1 MIICC
6 AGCDKPILDKFLL
19 TVLDRTW
26 HAECVRCVDCGC
38 ALTDKCF
45 SREGKLFCRSDFFR
59 RFGTKCSGCLQGIS
73 PQDLVRKARDRV
85 FHLKCFTCC
94 VCRKQLSTGEE
105 LYVLDEN
112 KFICKQD
119 YMSGKAMADSFTGG
133 SEDEEDEP
141 MDVKPNIEAN
151 NNAGTPPTS
160 AHQPPLAPP
169 TLTPA
174 NPSALSNS
182 PSSVSAPTPGAGLPA
197 GVLMGGGRPN
207 TPTRSLGVVPPT
219 NTPPI
224 LEPMRVSDTKVNS
237 SFAGFNL
244 CLSPVWLCMSS
255 VCLAVSVA
263 VSCVAVDVFRVSV
276 CVSCGAVSVVVFR
289 VSDRPI
295 SHGLSLNDQV
305 SITTETPPTDK
316 DPGSFH
322 DSDVSDAEG
331 STEPKDQGG
340 SGDPKLT
347 DDDKAGNKRRGP
359 RTTIKA
365 KQLEILKNAFAS
377 TPKPTRHIREQLAK
391 ETGLPM
397 RVIQVWFQN
406 KRSKERRMKQ
416 LTSMGMR
423 AHLFGNPRKLRGMRM
438 SPSMEDG
445 FPYYGDAFGYGPQG
459 FHDFFPGQG
468 PPPPPGMSFPHGLPP
483 AMEQPLPPGG
493 PMSDYPGLAALGGPP
508 VTEAGHFMTQ
518 PPDMLSLSQRSSPD
532 SIPGQS
538 GNFDHQVN
546 EGLVW

>member
-1 MIICC
+1 MTRLPPSAHLPATMIICC
-6 AGCDKPILDKFLL
+6 AGCEKPIMDKFLL

-26 HAECVRCVDCGC
+26 HAECVRCADCGC

-45 SREGKLFCRSDFFR
+45 SREGKLFCRNDFFR

-105 LYVLDEN
+105 LYVLEEN

-119 YMSGKAMADSFTGG
+119 YMNGKAISESYTGG
-133 SEDEEDEP
+133 SEDEDEEP
-141 MDVKPNIEAN
+141 MDVKPQVETN
-151 NNAGTPPTS
+151 NNTSTPPSS
-160 AHQPPLAPP
+160 AQRPIPPP
-169 TLTPA
+169 TLTA
-174 NPSALSNS
+174 NPNAMASS
-182 PSSVSAPTPGAGLPA
+182 PPGLNTATGPGGIPMA
-197 GVLMGGGRPN
+197 MVGGRPN
-207 TPTRSLGVVPPT
+207 TPTRPLGVVPPT
-219 NTPPI
+219 STTP
-224 LEPMRVSDTKVNS
+224 LLDPMVADSKVTS
-237 SFAGFNL
+237 AYAGFN
-244 CLSPVWLCMSS
+244 
-255 VCLAVSVA
+255 
-263 VSCVAVDVFRVSV
+263 
-276 CVSCGAVSVVVFR
+276 
-289 VSDRPI
+289 
-295 SHGLSLNDQV
+295 V
-305 SITTETPPTDK
+305 SISSDTPPTDK
-316 DPGSFH
+316 EPGNFH

-331 STEPKDQGG
+331 TGDHKDQSG
-340 SGDPKLT
+340 SGESKLV
-347 DDDKAGNKRRGP
+347 DDEKVRPGDDSEGGNKRRGP

-365 KQLEILKNAFAS
+365 KQLEILKTAFAS

-423 AHLFGNPRKLRGMRM
+423 AHLFGNPRKIRGMRM

-445 FPYYGDAFGYGPQG
+445 YPYYGDAFAYGPQG

-468 PPPPPGMSFPHGLPP
+468 PPPPPGMTFPHGLPP

-493 PMSDYPGLAALGGPP
+493 PMSDFPGLGGLGAPP
-508 VTEAGHFMTQ
+508 VSESGHFMSQ
-518 PPDMLSLSQRSSPD
+518 PPDMLSLSQRSSPEGM
-532 SIPGQS
+532 IMAHGGQS

>member
-6 AGCDKPILDKFLL
+6 AGCDKPIMDKFLL
-19 TVLDRTW
+19 TVLERTW

-59 RFGTKCSGCLQGIS
+59 LVSEADGWQPRFGTKCSGCLQGIS

-119 YMSGKAMADSFTGG
+119 YMGGKAMSDSFPAGLTTRRR
-133 SEDEEDEP
+133 S
-141 MDVKPNIEAN
+141 MDVKPPVETN
-151 NNAGTPPTS
+151 NNTSTPRWAPRGPS
-160 AHQPPLAPP
+160 HARPHSQPQRPGVLALRPQHAHR
-169 TLTPA
+169 
-174 NPSALSNS
+174 
-182 PSSVSAPTPGAGLPA
+182 GAGLPVA
-197 GVLMGGGRPN
+197 MMSSRRPG
-207 TPTRSLGVVPPT
+207 TPTRPLGVVPT
-219 NTPPI
+219 STTPL
-224 LEPMRVSDTKVNS
+224 LESMSVGRVQGQH
-237 SFAGFNL
+237 SFAGFNVKKAL
-244 CLSPVWLCMSS
+244 CVYVCM
-255 VCLAVSVA
+255 C
-263 VSCVAVDVFRVSV
+263 V
-276 CVSCGAVSVVVFR
+276 CVCVCANKST
-289 VSDRPI
+289 PP
-295 SHGLSLNDQV
+295 LQV
-305 SITTETPPTDK
+305 SISRDTPPTDK
-316 DPGSFH
+316 DGGNFH

-331 STEPKDQGG
+331 SSEAKEQG
-340 SGDPKLT
+340 SSAEAKLA
-347 DDDKAGNKRRGP
+347 DDEKGGNKRRGP

-365 KQLEILKNAFAS
+365 KQLEILKTAFAS

-416 LTSMGMR
+416 LSSMGMR

-483 AMEQPLPPGG
+483 SMEQPLPPGG
-493 PMSDYPGLAALGGPP
+493 PMSDFPGLGGLGAPP
-508 VTEAGHFMTQ
+508 VSEGGHFMTQ
-518 PPDMLSLSQRSSPD
+518 PPDMLSLSQRSSPEGM
-532 SIPGQS
+532 IMAHGGQG

>member
-1 MIICC
+1 
-6 AGCDKPILDKFLL
+6 
-19 TVLDRTW
+19 
-26 HAECVRCVDCGC
+26 
-38 ALTDKCF
+38 
-45 SREGKLFCRSDFFR
+45 
-59 RFGTKCSGCLQGIS
+59 
-73 PQDLVRKARDRV
+73 
-85 FHLKCFTCC
+85 
-94 VCRKQLSTGEE
+94 
-105 LYVLDEN
+105 
-112 KFICKQD
+112 
-119 YMSGKAMADSFTGG
+119 
-133 SEDEEDEP
+133 
-141 MDVKPNIEAN
+141 MDIKPNIEAN

-237 SFAGFNL
+237 SFAGFN
-244 CLSPVWLCMSS
+244 
-255 VCLAVSVA
+255 
-263 VSCVAVDVFRVSV
+263 
-276 CVSCGAVSVVVFR
+276 
-289 VSDRPI
+289 DRPI
-295 SHGLSLNDQV
+295 SHGLSLTDQV

-347 DDDKAGNKRRGP
+347 DDDK
-359 RTTIKA
+359 
-365 KQLEILKNAFAS
+365 
-377 TPKPTRHIREQLAK
+377 
-391 ETGLPM
+391 
-397 RVIQVWFQN
+397 VWFQN

-518 PPDMLSLSQRSSPD
+518 PPDMLSLSQRSSPEGM
-532 SIPGQS
+532 IMAHGGQS

>member
-1 MIICC
+1 M
-6 AGCDKPILDKFLL
+6 P
-19 TVLDRTW
+19 
-26 HAECVRCVDCGC
+26 
-38 ALTDKCF
+38 
-45 SREGKLFCRSDFFR
+45 S
-59 RFGTKCSGCLQGIS
+59 IS
-73 PQDLVRKARDRV
+73 QTT
-85 FHLKCFTCC
+85 H
-94 VCRKQLSTGEE
+94 LST
-105 LYVLDEN
+105 
-112 KFICKQD
+112 
-119 YMSGKAMADSFTGG
+119 DSFAGA
-133 SEDEEDEP
+133 SDDEEDEP

-151 NNAGTPPTS
+151 NNANTPPTT

-169 TLTPA
+169 TLTPT
-174 NPSALSNS
+174 NPSALSSS
-182 PSSVSAPTPGAGLPA
+182 PSSVTAPTPGAGLPA
-197 GVLMGGGRPN
+197 GVLMGGRPN

-224 LEPMRVSDTKVNS
+224 LEPMRVGESK
-237 SFAGFNL
+237 
-244 CLSPVWLCMSS
+244 
-255 VCLAVSVA
+255 
-263 VSCVAVDVFRVSV
+263 
-276 CVSCGAVSVVVFR
+276 
-289 VSDRPI
+289 DRPI
-295 SHGLSLNDQV
+295 SHALSLNDQV
-305 SITTETPPTDK
+305 SITTETPPTEK

-340 SGDPKLT
+340 SGDAKLA
-347 DDDKAGNKRRGP
+347 DDDKGGNKRRGP

-365 KQLEILKNAFAS
+365 KQLEILKSAFAS

-508 VTEAGHFMTQ
+508 VTEAGHFMAQ
-518 PPDMLSLSQRSSPD
+518 PPDMLSLSQRSSPEGM
-532 SIPGQS
+532 IMAHGGQS

>member
-1 MIICC
+1 
-6 AGCDKPILDKFLL
+6 
-19 TVLDRTW
+19 
-26 HAECVRCVDCGC
+26 
-38 ALTDKCF
+38 
-45 SREGKLFCRSDFFR
+45 
-59 RFGTKCSGCLQGIS
+59 
-73 PQDLVRKARDRV
+73 
-85 FHLKCFTCC
+85 
-94 VCRKQLSTGEE
+94 
-105 LYVLDEN
+105 
-112 KFICKQD
+112 
-119 YMSGKAMADSFTGG
+119 
-133 SEDEEDEP
+133 
-141 MDVKPNIEAN
+141 MDIKPNIEAN

-174 NPSALSNS
+174 NPTGLTNS

-237 SFAGFNL
+237 SFAGFN
-244 CLSPVWLCMSS
+244 
-255 VCLAVSVA
+255 
-263 VSCVAVDVFRVSV
+263 
-276 CVSCGAVSVVVFR
+276 
-289 VSDRPI
+289 DRPI

-305 SITTETPPTDK
+305 SITTETPPTEK

-391 ETGLPM
+391 ETG
-397 RVIQVWFQN
+397 VANAGYTV
-406 KRSKERRMKQ
+406 SKPSSSLSCDHHSPISFAVEM
-416 LTSMGMR
+416 
-423 AHLFGNPRKLRGMRM
+423 AVRKLEAKPRLM
-438 SPSMEDG
+438 PSRAMTKTDLN
-445 FPYYGDAFGYGPQG
+445 FNR
-459 FHDFFPGQG
+459 
-468 PPPPPGMSFPHGLPP
+468 LPSC
-483 AMEQPLPPGG
+483 PLV
-493 PMSDYPGLAALGGPP
+493 
-508 VTEAGHFMTQ
+508 VT
-518 PPDMLSLSQRSSPD
+518 
-532 SIPGQS
+532 
-538 GNFDHQVN
+538 
-546 EGLVW
+546 

>member
-6 AGCDKPILDKFLL
+6 AGCDKPIMDKFLL
-19 TVLDRTW
+19 TVLERTW
-26 HAECVRCVDCGC
+26 HAECVRCADCGC

-119 YMSGKAMADSFTGG
+119 YMSGKAMSDSFTGG
-133 SEDEEDEP
+133 SDDEDEES
-141 MDVKPNIEAN
+141 MDVKPTIETN
-151 NNAGTPPTS
+151 NNSSSTPPT
-160 AHQPPLAPP
+160 QGPLPPP
-169 TLTPA
+169 TLTP
-174 NPSALSNS
+174 NPSALAAS
-182 PSSVSAPTPGAGLPA
+182 PAGITAPTAGLA
-197 GVLMGGGRPN
+197 AAMMSGGRPN

-219 NTPPI
+219 STTPL
-224 LEPMRVSDTKVNS
+224 LEPM
-237 SFAGFNL
+237 
-244 CLSPVWLCMSS
+244 S
-255 VCLAVSVA
+255 V
-263 VSCVAVDVFRVSV
+263 
-276 CVSCGAVSVVVFR
+276 GE
-289 VSDRPI
+289 
-295 SHGLSLNDQV
+295 NKV
-305 SITTETPPTDK
+305 SITADTPPAEK
-316 DPGSFH
+316 DAGTFH

-331 STEPKDQGG
+331 STDHKDQSG
-340 SGDPKLT
+340 SGEAKLA
-347 DDDKAGNKRRGP
+347 DDEKGGNKRRGP

-365 KQLEILKNAFAS
+365 KQLEILKSAFAS

-416 LTSMGMR
+416 LSSMGMR

-468 PPPPPGMSFPHGLPP
+468 PPPPPGMAFPHGLPP
-483 AMEQPLPPGG
+483 SMEQPLPPGG
-493 PMSDYPGLAALGGPP
+493 PMSDFPGLGGLGAPP
-508 VTEAGHFMTQ
+508 VSEGGHFMTQ

-532 SIPGQS
+532 GMIMAHGGQS